1 MKKFQYSLQKILD
14 LRSFQLKQ
22 AEIELG
28 KVNSKIAAE
37 NKQLQLIASQKHK
50 VQDYMDANN
59 DHSSFANGYW
69 NVVFLNHMRD
79 ACEER
84 IALLQVEA
92 DKKKEL
98 VRAAMQKEKVLERL
112 RDHRLETWKDELEKT
127 EELVVDDV
135 VTSKYGAA
143 SRA

>member
-59 DHSSFANGYW
+59 DLSSFANGYGY
-69 NVVFLNHMRD
+69 VVFLNQKRD

-135 VTSKYGAA
+135 VTSKYGAV

>member
-37 NKQLQLIASQKHK
+37 NRQLQVIASQKHK
-50 VQDYMDANN
+50 VQAYMDANN
-59 DHSSFANGYW
+59 DITSFASGYGYT
-69 NVVFLNHMRD
+69 VFLDQKRD

-84 IALLQVEA
+84 IALLQIEA

-98 VRAAMQKEKVLERL
+98 VRAAMQKQKVLEKL
-112 RDHRLETWKDELEKT
+112 KEHRKESWKEELEK
-127 EELVVDDV
+127 EDELVIDDV
-135 VTSKYGAA
+135 VTSKYRA
-143 SRA
+143 SSNA

>member
-37 NKQLQLIASQKHK
+37 NRQLQLIASQKHK
-50 VQDYMDANN
+50 VQEYMGANS
-59 DHSSFANGYW
+59 DFSSFANGYGY
-69 NVVFLNHMRD
+69 VVFLDQKRD

-84 IALLQVEA
+84 LALLQIEA
-92 DKKKEL
+92 DKKKEI

-112 RDHRLETWKDELEKT
+112 KDHRLEAWKDEAEKE

-143 SRA
+143 FRA

>member
-1 MKKFQYSLQKILD
+1 MQKILD

-37 NKQLQLIASQKHK
+37 NRQLQLIASQKHK
-50 VQDYMDANN
+50 VQDYMDANS
-59 DHSSFANGYW
+59 DLSSFANGYGY
-69 NVVFLNHMRD
+69 VVFLNQKRD

-84 IALLQVEA
+84 IALLQIEA
-92 DKKKEL
+92 DKKKEI

-112 RDHRLETWKDELEKT
+112 RDHRLEAWKDEAEKE

>member
-1 MKKFQYSLQKILD
+1 MKRFQYSLQKILD

-37 NKQLQLIASQKHK
+37 KRQLQLIASQKLK
-50 VQDYMDANN
+50 VQGEMD
-59 DHSSFANGYW
+59 SSHDISTFANGYGYM
-69 NVVFLNHMRD
+69 VFLDQKRD

-84 IALLQVEA
+84 IALLQIEA

-98 VRAAMQKEKVLERL
+98 VRAAMQKEKVLEKL
-112 RDHRLETWKDELEKT
+112 KEHRKESWKDEMEKE
-127 EELVVDDV
+127 EELVTDDV

-143 SRA
+143 SNV

>member
-37 NKQLQLIASQKHK
+37 NRQLQLIASQRHK

-59 DHSSFANGYW
+59 DIFAFASGNGYM
-69 NVVFLNHMRD
+69 VFLDQKRD

-84 IALLQVEA
+84 LALLQIEA
-92 DKKKEL
+92 DKKKEI
-98 VRAAMQKEKVLERL
+98 VRTAMQKEKVLERL
-112 RDHRLETWKDELEKT
+112 RDHRLEAWKDEAEKE

-143 SRA
+143 FRA

>member
-37 NKQLQLIASQKHK
+37 NRQLQLIASQKHK
-50 VQDYMDANN
+50 VQEYMGANS
-59 DHSSFANGYW
+59 DFSSFANGYGY
-69 NVVFLNHMRD
+69 VVFLDQKRD

-84 IALLQVEA
+84 LALLQIEA
-92 DKKKEL
+92 DKKKEI
-98 VRAAMQKEKVLERL
+98 VRTAMQKEKVLERL
-112 RDHRLETWKDELEKT
+112 RDHRLEAWKDEAEKE

-135 VTSKYGAA
+135 VTSTYGAA
-143 SRA
+143 FRA

>member
-1 MKKFQYSLQKILD
+1 MKRFRYSLQKILD

-37 NKQLQLIASQKHK
+37 HRQLQMIASQRLK
-50 VQDYMDANN
+50 VQGDMDASS
-59 DHSSFANGYW
+59 DISSFANGYGYI
-69 NVVFLNHMRD
+69 VFLNQKKE

-84 IALLQVEA
+84 LALLQLEA

-98 VRAAMQKEKVLERL
+98 VRQAMQKEKVLERL
-112 RDHRLETWKDELEKT
+112 KEHRLENWKEENLKE
-127 EELVVDDV
+127 EELVTDDV
-135 VTSKYGAA
+135 VTAKYGAR
-143 SRA
+143 SNE

>member
-37 NKQLQLIASQKHK
+37 NRQLQLIASQKHK
-50 VQDYMDANN
+50 VQEYMGANS
-59 DHSSFANGYW
+59 DFSSFASGYGY
-69 NVVFLNHMRD
+69 VVFLDQKRD

-84 IALLQVEA
+84 IALLQMEA
-92 DKKKEL
+92 DKKKEI

-112 RDHRLETWKDELEKT
+112 RDHRLEAWKDEAEKE

>member
-1 MKKFQYSLQKILD
+1 MQKILD

-37 NKQLQLIASQKHK
+37 NRQLQVIASQKHK
-50 VQDYMDANN
+50 VQAYMDANN
-59 DHSSFANGYW
+59 DITSFASGYGYT
-69 NVVFLNHMRD
+69 VFLDQKRD

-84 IALLQVEA
+84 IALLQIEA

-98 VRAAMQKEKVLERL
+98 VRAAMQKQKVLEKL
-112 RDHRLETWKDELEKT
+112 KEHRKESWKEELEK
-127 EELVVDDV
+127 EDELVIDDV
-135 VTSKYGAA
+135 VTSKYRA
-143 SRA
+143 SSNA

>member
-37 NKQLQLIASQKHK
+37 NRQLQLIASQKHK
-50 VQDYMDANN
+50 VQDYMDANS
-59 DHSSFANGYW
+59 DLSSFANGYGY
-69 NVVFLNHMRD
+69 VVFLNQKRD

-84 IALLQVEA
+84 IALLQIEA
-92 DKKKEL
+92 DKKKEI

-112 RDHRLETWKDELEKT
+112 RDHRLEAWKDEAEKE

>member
-37 NKQLQLIASQKHK
+37 NRQLQLIASQKHK
-50 VQDYMDANN
+50 VQDYMDANS
-59 DHSSFANGYW
+59 DLSAFANGYGY
-69 NVVFLNHMRD
+69 VVFLNQKRD

-84 IALLQVEA
+84 LALLQIEA
-92 DKKKEL
+92 DKKKEI

-112 RDHRLETWKDELEKT
+112 KDHRLEAWKDEAEKE